1 VSPAR
6 VSGASHAGEVVLVTG
21 AGRGIGRAIADAH
34 ADAGAAVLYLDFD
47 PALAETAARDA
58 AARGARAKA
67 LAANVADDAA
77 VQAAVAEGVAAFGP
91 ITALINNAGVS
102 PKSGSAGGKAP
113 VWEMGAAEWAQVV
126 GVNLSG
132 AFHCVRAVAPGM
144 IAARRGSIVSI
155 ASVAGR
161 TYCDIVGV
169 HYAATKAGLIGLT
182 KHLAG
187 ELGPHAIT
195 VNAIAPGRIDTPLM
209 RGTASA
215 ANDKVKEATP
225 MRRFGAPE
233 EVAQTALFLTSD
245 QSRFVTGQVIDVAG
259 GWLLT

>member
-1 VSPAR
+1 MSAAVAH
-6 VSGASHAGEVVLVTG
+6 ASHAGEVVLVTG

-34 ADAGAAVLYLDFD
+34 VEAGAAVIYLDRD
-47 PALAETAARDA
+47 PALSREAAQAAR
-58 AARGARAKA
+58 ARGAKA
-67 LAANVADDAA
+67 LALSADVADDAA
-77 VQAAVAEGVAAFGP
+77 VAAALALGVDAFGP
-91 ITALINNAGVS
+91 VTALVNNAGIS
-102 PKSGSAGGKAP
+102 PKSGSGGGKAP
-113 VWEMGAAEWAQVV
+113 VWEMGAQEWAQVV

-132 AFHCVRAVAPGM
+132 AFHCIRAVAPGM
-144 IAARRGSIVSI
+144 MKAGRGSIVSI

-161 TYCDIVGV
+161 TYCDIVGA

-187 ELGPHAIT
+187 ELGPYAIT

-209 RGTASA
+209 RGTASG
-215 ANDKVKEATP
+215 ANDKVKEITP
-225 MRRFGAPE
+225 LRRFGAPE
-233 EVAQTALFLTSD
+233 EVAQTALFLTST

>member
-1 VSPAR
+1 MSAR
-6 VSGASHAGEVVLVTG
+6 RAGEVVLVTG

-34 ADAGAAVLYLDFD
+34 ADAGAATLYLDFD
-47 PALAETAARDA
+47 PALAREAAREA
-58 AARGARAKA
+58 CARGARAKA
-67 LAANVADDAA
+67 LSADVADDAA
-77 VQAAVAEGVAAFGP
+77 VQAAVAEGIAAFGP
-91 ITALINNAGVS
+91 VAALVNNAGVS
-102 PKSGSAGGKAP
+102 PKSGSSGGKAP
-113 VWEMGAAEWAQVV
+113 LWEMDAQEWARVV

-132 AFHCVRAVAPGM
+132 AFHCARAVAPGM
-144 IAARRGSIVSI
+144 MKAGRGSIVSI

-182 KHLAG
+182 KHRAG
-187 ELGPHAIT
+187 ELGPQGAT
-195 VNAIAPGRIDTPLM
+195 ANAIAPGRIDTPLM

-215 ANDKVKEATP
+215 ANDAVKAITP
-225 MRRFGAPE
+225 MRRFGTPGD
-233 EVAQTALFLTSD
+233 VAQTALFLTGD